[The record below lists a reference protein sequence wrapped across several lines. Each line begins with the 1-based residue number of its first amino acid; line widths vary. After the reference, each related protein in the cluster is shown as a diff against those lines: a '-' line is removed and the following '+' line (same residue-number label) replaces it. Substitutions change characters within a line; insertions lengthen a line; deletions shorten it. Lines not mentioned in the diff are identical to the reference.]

1 MTLVKQANVTPTS
14 GAEPAAP
21 GQRTIYR
28 VSIEHYEN
36 FPVASLLCPPALRP
50 PIAAIY
56 HFARTADDLAD
67 EGKASKHERLQALH
81 RYRDS
86 LNSVAR
92 GQPATH
98 WPEVFG
104 PLGAMLERHRLPL
117 SLLHDLLDAFE
128 QDCGNPVYRDR
139 HELLD
144 YCRRS
149 ANPIGRLLLHLNG
162 VDDGPALAQSDAICT
177 ALQLINFWQDP
188 SVDLPR
194 GRSYFPAED
203 LVRHG
208 VPAEDLRSGRD
219 TPETQAMVAE
229 LCSWAGKLMRQ
240 GSPLAFRLQGRMGWE
255 LRLVIQGGLRILER
269 IAAMDHRTFGTR
281 PILRARDLP
290 LMLWRAAWM
299 NRAWPMSEA
308 RP

>member
-1 MTLVKQANVTPTS
+1 M
-14 GAEPAAP
+14 
-21 GQRTIYR
+21 
-28 VSIEHYEN
+28 SIDHYEN
-36 FPVASLLCPPALRP
+36 FPVASFLCPPALRP

-67 EGKASKHERLQALH
+67 EGHAPEHERLQALS
-81 RYRDS
+81 RYREC
-86 LNSVAR
+86 LNSAAR
-92 GQPATH
+92 GQPSEQ
-98 WPEVFG
+98 WPQVFG
-104 PLGAMLERHRLPL
+104 PLSAMIERHRLPL
-117 SLLHDLLDAFE
+117 SLLGDLLDAFE
-128 QDCGNPVYRDR
+128 QDCANPLYRDR
-139 HELLD
+139 QQLTD

-208 VPAEDLRSGRD
+208 VTAQDLRNRRD
-219 TPETQAMVAE
+219 TPETQAMLAE
-229 LCSWAGKLMRQ
+229 LCCWAGKLMRQ
-240 GSPLAFRLQGRMGWE
+240 GSPLAFRLKGRMGWE

-269 IAAMDHRTFGTR
+269 IAAMDHRTLGTR
-281 PILRARDLP
+281 PTLHARDLP
-290 LMLWRAAWM
+290 VMLWRAACM
-299 NRAWPMSEA
+299 SRAWPLPEA
-308 RP
+308 RT